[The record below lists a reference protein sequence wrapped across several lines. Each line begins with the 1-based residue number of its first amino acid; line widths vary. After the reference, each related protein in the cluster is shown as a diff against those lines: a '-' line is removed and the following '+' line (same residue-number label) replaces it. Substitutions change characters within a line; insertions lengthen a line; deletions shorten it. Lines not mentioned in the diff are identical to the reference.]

1 MYERKFGLNNQLLHA
16 YKIKFVKTFGV
27 LDYLQDKE
35 ISCLEPEL
43 FRKIEK
49 LYSRYLLLEL
59 SLLYNY
65 LYMQEE

>member
-1 MYERKFGLNNQLLHA
+1 MRRKFGLDNQLLHA

-43 FRKIEK
+43 FREIEK
-49 LYSRYLLLEL
+49 TLF
-59 SLLYNY
+59 
-65 LYMQEE
+65 